1 MIFHH
6 EKATQMKRTTASD
19 LGLIAVMAGVT
30 AALGLIP
37 PITIAGPVPITAQ
50 SMGPM
55 LTGAVLGARR
65 GAISQ
70 TLFTALVAVGLPL
83 LAGGKGGIAPL
94 VGPTA
99 GFIFG
104 WILVA
109 FLVGLVTDRM
119 RGKYNMWLG
128 LLANVV
134 FGIVVLYLVGTIG
147 VSVVAGVDYGKAMVG
162 NIAFIP
168 GDLLKAVL
176 AAVIAMGVHAAIP
189 DLLQPAKATQPQAV
203 AADAA
208 PVIDSKVDRSA
219 LYPPETN
226 VDPATSAGA
235 PRLTTQQPAD
245 NPVVDQQPGSG
256 SVRRDLG

>member
-1 MIFHH
+1 
-6 EKATQMKRTTASD
+6 MKRTTASD

-65 GAISQ
+65 GTLAQ
-70 TLFTALVAVGLPL
+70 VLFTALVAVGLPL

-109 FLVGLVTDRM
+109 FLVGLITDRM
-119 RGKYNMWLG
+119 RGKYNMWFG
-128 LLANVV
+128 MLANIV

-147 VSVVAGVDYGKAMVG
+147 VTLVAGVDYGKALVA
-162 NIAFIP
+162 NVAFIP
-168 GDLLKAVL
+168 GDLLKSVL
-176 AAVIAMGVHAAIP
+176 AALIAKGVHAAIP
-189 DLLQPAKATQPQAV
+189 DLLQPAKRAETQTV
-203 AADAA
+203 AAGAA
-208 PVIDSKVDRSA
+208 PVIDSKVDRGQ

-226 VDPATSAGA
+226 VDPAVSAGT
-235 PRLTTQQPAD
+235 PEPTQQPTT
-245 NPVVDQQPGSG
+245 NPIVDQQPGAH
-256 SVRRDLG
+256 SVDSDRR

>member
-1 MIFHH
+1 
-6 EKATQMKRTTASD
+6 MKRTTASD

-119 RGKYNMWLG
+119 RGKYNLWLG
-128 LLANVV
+128 MLANVL

-147 VSVVAGVDYGKAMVG
+147 VSLVAGIDYGKAMVG
-162 NIAFIP
+162 NVAFIP

-176 AAVIAMGVHAAIP
+176 AAIIAMGVHAAIP
-189 DLLQPAKATQPQAV
+189 DLLRPAQIAQTEAV
-203 AADAA
+203 ATDAA
-208 PVIDSKVDRSA
+208 PVIESNVDRSS

-226 VDPATSAGA
+226 ANPATSAGA
-235 PRLTTQQPAD
+235 PELTRQESAG
-245 NPVVDQQPGSG
+245 NPVINQQPGSD
-256 SVRRDLG
+256 SIRRDLD